1 MFDTIQFNLKYKD
14 VNQLNVLKTI
24 TRDHCFEETRTC
36 NGVVFTTRLENLTVR
51 STETTLS
58 IGNGSLCK
66 FLYGNNMVNF
76 TRDDTFHAIEKL
88 SDLLHVSLNHAT
100 VSRMDVAYNFEV
112 KNPPESYFYYLGP
125 LPRYKRLEQT
135 YHSLEGLYYN
145 CQTDKKGVLR

>member
-14 VNQLNVLKTI
+14 VNQLNILKTI

-88 SDLLHVSLNHAT
+88 SDLLHVSLNHAILFPK
-100 VSRMDVAYNFEV
+100 VC
-112 KNPPESYFYYLGP
+112 
-125 LPRYKRLEQT
+125 LEK
-135 YHSLEGLYYN
+135 
-145 CQTDKKGVLR
+145 DK

>member
-24 TRDHCFEETRTC
+24 TQDHSFEETRTC

-66 FLYGNNMVNF
+66 FLYGNNMVLTLPGM
-76 TRDDTFHAIEKL
+76 TRFMQ
-88 SDLLHVSLNHAT
+88 S
-100 VSRMDVAYNFEV
+100 
-112 KNPPESYFYYLGP
+112 KNYRICYTS
-125 LPRYKRLEQT
+125 
-135 YHSLEGLYYN
+135 H
-145 CQTDKKGVLR
+145 